1 MKIETAL
8 VSVANKEGLEP
19 LVEALND
26 LGIGILSTG
35 GTARRIREL
44 GASVT
49 PVSDHTGFPE
59 ILDGRVK
66 TLHPRIHAG
75 LLARLDDPAH
85 RQTLDQQGIPP
96 IGLVVV
102 NLYPF
107 VETVQRPGISRE
119 EAVEQIDIGGPSMI
133 RASAKN
139 HQHVTVAVDPDDYP
153 ELIQSLR
160 SGDGTTSLDFR
171 RRLARKAFHHTAG
184 YDCAIAGYL
193 DEQDCPQAARA
204 LPSEMAVGMVQQAGL
219 RYGENPHQKA
229 GLYRPSS
236 GPPQGLAAARQL
248 QGKELSFNNYLDL
261 QAAWDLCSEFDK
273 AACIIIKHN
282 NPCGASLGSGLI
294 EAYKKALACDPL
306 SAFGSVIAFNQ
317 PLDLATAEEM
327 LKLFVEVIIA
337 PGYHP
342 DALQAFQAKK
352 NLRLMEIGAEAASYR
367 EGLDFKRV
375 SGGFLVQQR
384 DAKVLGDEGLRA
396 VTRRA
401 PDPQEEADLLFAWK
415 VAKHVKSNA
424 IIFVRGEQTIG
435 IGAGQMS
442 RVDSVELAAR
452 KAQVP
457 VQGCAMASDAFF
469 PFRDGIDQAAQA
481 GVRSVIQPGGSVRD
495 QEVIEAADEHGMAML
510 LTGMRHFRH

>member
-8 VSVANKEGLEP
+8 VSVSNKDGLEP
-19 LVEALND
+19 LVGALTE
-26 LGIGILSTG
+26 LGIRILSTG
-35 GTARRIREL
+35 GTAGRIREL
-44 GASVT
+44 GGRVT
-49 PVSDHTGFPE
+49 QVSDHTGFAE

-85 RQTLDQQGIPP
+85 RETLDEQGIPP
-96 IGLVVV
+96 IGLLVV

-107 VETVQRPGISRE
+107 VETVQRQGVTRD
-119 EAVEQIDIGGPSMI
+119 EALEQIDIGGPAMI

-139 HQHVTVAVDPDDYP
+139 HQHVTVVVDPGDYP
-153 ELIQSLR
+153 ELIRSLQS
-160 SGDGTTSLDFR
+160 GHGKTSLDFR
-171 RRLARKAFHHTAG
+171 RRLARQAFHHTAC
-184 YDCAIAGYL
+184 YDSAIAAYL
-193 DEQDCPQAARA
+193 DQQDGQEEEGA
-204 LPSEMAVGMVQQAGL
+204 LPSEIGLGLVRQASL

-229 GLYRPSS
+229 GLYLPSS

-261 QAAWDLCSEFDK
+261 QAAWELSSEFDK
-273 AACIIIKHN
+273 TACIIIKHN
-282 NPCGASLGSGLI
+282 NPCGAALGASPL

-306 SAFGSVIAFNQ
+306 SAFGSVIAFNR
-317 PLDLATAEEM
+317 PLDLATAEEI
-327 LKLFVEVIIA
+327 LKLFVEAIIA

-342 DALQAFQAKK
+342 DALEAFKAKK
-352 NLRLMEIGAEAASYR
+352 NLRLMEIAGDAAGHS
-367 EGLDFKRV
+367 EKLDFKRV

-384 DAKVLGDEGLRA
+384 DAKVLGTEGLRP
-396 VTRRA
+396 VTKRI
-401 PDPQEEADLLFAWK
+401 PDPKEEADLLFAWK

-424 IIFVRGEQTIG
+424 IIFVRGQQTIG

-442 RVDSVELAAR
+442 RVDSVDLAAR

-457 VQGCAMASDAFF
+457 VEGCAMASDAFF
-469 PFRDGIDQAAQA
+469 PFRDGIDQAAKA
-481 GVRSVIQPGGSVRD
+481 GVQSVIQPGGSVRD
-495 QEVIEAADEHGMAML
+495 QEVIQAADEHGMAML